1 MTVLA
6 EVVRSGFVES
16 RHHGSVVAVDASG
29 RVLLSGGT
37 PEAPVFPRSS
47 SKPMQA
53 VSALASGMSERFS
66 LGEAH
71 LAISA
76 ASHSGEQMH
85 LDTVR
90 DLLTRAGV
98 AESDLGCPHS
108 WPMDDEMRRA
118 LAARDVQPSRIFH
131 NCSGKHAGMLAAC
144 VAADWP
150 VHGYT
155 APDHPLQVGM
165 RKTLEEFA
173 GEPVTAVGVDGCGAP
188 VFATSLVGI
197 ARSFAALTTAAEGTR
212 EYAVA
217 AAMRAR
223 PELVGGTG
231 RDVTD
236 LMRAMPGLLAKDGAE
251 GVYAAA
257 TPDGIGIALKIDDGA
272 ARARVPVLIAALK
285 RLGLPVESDELHALA
300 APPVTGGG
308 DRVGEVRA
316 VEMPAAD

>member
-16 RHHGSVVAVDASG
+16 RHHGSVVAVDSEG

-53 VSALASGMSERFS
+53 ICGLRLGMGDRFS
-66 LGEAH
+66 FREGH
-71 LAISA
+71 VAIVA
-76 ASHSGEQMH
+76 ASHSGEQIHTDM
-85 LDTVR
+85 VR
-90 DLLTRAGV
+90 DVLARAGV
-98 AESDLGCPHS
+98 AESDLACPRS
-108 WPMDDEMRRA
+108 WPQDKAMRSA
-118 LAARDVQPSRIFH
+118 LAARGVQPSRIFH

-144 VAADWP
+144 VASGWP
-150 VHGYT
+150 VHGYCS
-155 APDHPLQVGM
+155 PDHPLQQQM
-165 RKTLEEFA
+165 RATVEEFA
-173 GEPVTAVGVDGCGAP
+173 REKAVAVGVDGCGAP
-188 VFATSLVGI
+188 VFATSLVGV
-197 ARSFAALTTAAEGTR
+197 ARSFALLTTAAEGTP

-236 LMRAMPGLLAKDGAE
+236 LMRALPGLVAKDGAE

-257 TPDGIGIALKIDDGA
+257 TAEGVGIALKIDDGA
-272 ARARVPVLIAALK
+272 ARPRVPVLVAALRK
-285 RLGLPVESDELHALA
+285 LGVPTDSPELQALA
-300 APPVTGGG
+300 VLPVTGGG
-308 DRVGEVRA
+308 ERVGEVRA
-316 VEMPAAD
+316 VELPVS